1 MALFCARALWRAV
14 RGRPKGLPGRGHY
27 SDHLTET
34 CYSRRLTKIGPACE
48 QSESCRHVWLS
59 GVAGSAAVDELGKVG
74 QAVTHQAANF
84 GEGEVVS
91 PGGAPNRKRAWL
103 HPKSCGRLLI
113 VNLVWWSGGVV
124 AEGYCYFNF
133 DCFDICGDGHLE
145 SPMLIDVLGP

>member
-1 MALFCARALWRAV
+1 MEASLGVSVLHIVAPSLDIEGADCVGGAT
-14 RGRPKGLPGRGHY
+14 GK
-27 SDHLTET
+27 
-34 CYSRRLTKIGPACE
+34 
-48 QSESCRHVWLS
+48 CRHEWLS

-74 QAVTHQAANF
+74 QAVTHQTANF

-91 PGGAPNRKRAWL
+91 PGGAPNRKRAWF

-133 DCFDICGDGHLE
+133 DCFDICGDGHSE